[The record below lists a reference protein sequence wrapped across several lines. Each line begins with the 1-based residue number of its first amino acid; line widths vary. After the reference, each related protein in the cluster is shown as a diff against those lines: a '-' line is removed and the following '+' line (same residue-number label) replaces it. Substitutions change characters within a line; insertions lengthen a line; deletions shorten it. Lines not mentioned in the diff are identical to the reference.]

1 MSFVNRKRIGFV
13 FIAFILSISVLTL
26 ATNSSGLLPRN
37 ITFYG
42 YVKNDK
48 TNTAISGAS
57 VKIYTHNEGNFIDDT
72 TTNSAGYFSI
82 TVPMLPIPK
91 DLSLVDY
98 YELRISSANLISKVI
113 SAQDFIMGMTVR
125 LVPLIPSIYDKLSF
139 SSFSANS
146 LGFIDVGVD
155 FTLKL
160 INNDNY
166 YTFKDFQLVF
176 ELENTRYFNHPQPSV
191 TYYEMFGWCKI
202 PLDLSVLA
210 PSATQWTSTNF
221 VDFFKLY
228 IDENLG
234 SFKGLFALNGGDYLI
249 KNYYV
254 RATAYRGT
262 TYVGTFRSTQT
273 LSISSSFSIKE
284 GSKHVCHI
292 FMLYDTYWKDHFGK
306 KPGYFIDQDVNPRF
320 LNEFNLEFR
329 YYEDDWAGVDH
340 TYRDTHSLWYDYV
353 SPEVENRLG
362 INLFDWETFDA
373 SSIYRT
379 QRDNHGFDNCVVFL
393 DCKGPNWGVN
403 FGANF
408 IICYTETDHIL
419 WADHVME
426 FGYVD
431 NVIQHELS
439 HSFKAIDH
447 EYNLASIMTYMGF
460 IPPSILPII
469 PYYVCGNWLNSDIT
483 LMEESMQNYW
493 VDY

>member
-1 MSFVNRKRIGFV
+1 MSYVNRKRIGFILVV
-13 FIAFILSISVLTL
+13 FLISLNALML
-26 ATNSSGLLPRN
+26 ASNSSGLILRN

-42 YVKNDK
+42 CVKNDK
-48 TNTAISGAS
+48 TNLAISGAS
-57 VKIYTHNEGNFIDDT
+57 VKIYTHNAGNFIDDT
-72 TTNSAGYFSI
+72 ITDAEGDFSI

-91 DLSLVDY
+91 DLSLIDY
-98 YELRISSANLISKVI
+98 YELRISSSNFVSEVI
-113 SAQDFIMGMTVR
+113 SARDFTMGMTIR
-125 LVPLIPSIYDKLSF
+125 LIPLVPSIYDKLSF
-139 SSFSANS
+139 SSFSAYP
-146 LGFIDVGVD
+146 LGSIDVGVD
-155 FTLKL
+155 FALKL
-160 INNDNY
+160 TNNDNY

-191 TYYEMFGWCKI
+191 SYYEMFGWCKI
-202 PLDLSVLA
+202 PIDLSALS
-210 PSATQWTSTNF
+210 PSTTQWASANF

-234 SFKGLFALNGGDYLI
+234 SFKGLFVLNGGEYLI

-262 TYVGTFRSTQT
+262 TCVGTFRSTQT
-273 LSISSSFSIKE
+273 LSTSSSFSIKE

-292 FMLYDTYWKDHFGK
+292 FMLYDTYWKDRFGK
-306 KPGYFIDQDVNPRF
+306 KPGYFIDQYVNPRF

-362 INLFDWETFDA
+362 INLFDWETFGA
-373 SSIYRT
+373 SSTYRP
-379 QRDNHGFDNCVVFL
+379 QRDNHGFDNCIVFL
-393 DCKGPNWGVN
+393 DCEGPNWGVN
-403 FGANF
+403 IGANF
-408 IICYTETDHIL
+408 IICYTETDHTVIIP
-419 WADHVME
+419 DHVME
-426 FGYVD
+426 FEFVD

-447 EYNLASIMTYMGF
+447 MYALPSVMTYVG
-460 IPPSILPII
+460 IPFI
-469 PYYVCGNWLNSDIT
+469 PYYLCNNWLNSDIA

-493 VDY
+493 ADY